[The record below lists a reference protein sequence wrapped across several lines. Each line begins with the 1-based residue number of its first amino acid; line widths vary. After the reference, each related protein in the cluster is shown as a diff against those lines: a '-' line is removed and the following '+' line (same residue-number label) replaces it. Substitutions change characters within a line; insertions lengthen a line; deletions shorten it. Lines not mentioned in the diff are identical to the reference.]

1 MGAAIVRGDVIGA
14 AYVVGAIIGC
24 AIGAEIIVGAAIVRG
39 AAYVV
44 GAAIGAANVV
54 GAAIGCAIIG
64 AAVKLPSLHPRSS
77 KWNRYPEWQKQ
88 VQIPRLLYPEVRVQT
103 LRRVYCDIS

>member
-24 AIGAEIIVGAAIVRG
+24 AIGAEI
-39 AAYVV
+39 VV

-54 GAAIGCAIIG
+54 GAAIGCVIIG
-64 AAVKLPSLHPRSS
+64 AAVKLPSPMLMAGCATGVPNPPNAGCATGVP
-77 KWNRYPEWQKQ
+77 KLQK
-88 VQIPRLLYPEVRVQT
+88 PPKPPTRLMSLGERCKHT
-103 LRRVYCDIS
+103 TRLE

>member
-1 MGAAIVRGDVIGA
+1 MKQETIVTIMWYGSPCIARGGDVIGA

-24 AIGAEIIVGAAIVRG
+24 AIGAEIVGAAIVRG

-54 GAAIGCAIIG
+54 CAA
-64 AAVKLPSLHPRSS
+64 
-77 KWNRYPEWQKQ
+77 
-88 VQIPRLLYPEVRVQT
+88 
-103 LRRVYCDIS
+103 